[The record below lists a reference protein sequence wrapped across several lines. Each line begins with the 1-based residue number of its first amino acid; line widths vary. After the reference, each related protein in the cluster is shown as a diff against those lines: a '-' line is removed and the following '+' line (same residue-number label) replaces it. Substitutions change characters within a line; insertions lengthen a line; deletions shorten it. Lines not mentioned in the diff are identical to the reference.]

1 MHVFNIALLT
11 LFCLAVCL
19 AMVLIGMRSAA
30 RHDKLF
36 VCVRDIKQALSPT
49 TEPASFQRNEYL
61 QLTFFPGKV
70 VVAEPVVTD
79 RTMVAFAFGQSNSA
93 NTGGERYAA
102 SSANVINFS
111 GGKFYRAA
119 DPLLGASGTGGS
131 VWVNLANKLIAGG
144 VADRVI
150 INSAGIGG
158 TSISEWRKGGR
169 LHSMLVRRLEEAKR
183 LSPVTDFL
191 WHQGEADNPAG
202 LAHYESGM
210 REIIELTKRYFPKS
224 NFFVAVA
231 TRRAD
236 APVSPEL
243 QAIQAHLTSIPGVYA
258 GPNTDEIGP
267 DDRYDGTHF
276 SGRGI
281 ERHAAG
287 WIQAIR
293 AQRSTS

>member
-1 MHVFNIALLT
+1 MQFFNTTLLI
-11 LFCLAVCL
+11 LVCL
-19 AMVLIGMRSAA
+19 AGCLVMVLIGMRSAT

-36 VCVRDIKQALSPT
+36 VSVRGIKQALSPT
-49 TEPASFQRNEYL
+49 GEPASFQCNEFL

-70 VVAEPVVTD
+70 VVGEPAITD
-79 RTMVAFAFGQSNSA
+79 KTMVVFAFGQSNSA

-102 SSANVINFS
+102 NSPDIFNFF
-111 GGKFYRAA
+111 GDKFYRAA
-119 DPLLGASGTGGS
+119 DPLLGASGTSGS
-131 VWVNLANKLIAGG
+131 VWVNLANKLIADG

-158 TSISEWRKGGR
+158 TSVSEWRKGGR
-169 LHSMLVRRLEEAKR
+169 LHSMLVRRLEEAKQM
-183 LSPVTDFL
+183 SPITDFF

-202 LAHYESGM
+202 LAHYESAM
-210 REIIELTKRYFPKS
+210 REIIQLTKHHFPKS
-224 NFFVAVA
+224 NFFVATA
-231 TRRAD
+231 TRCAD

-243 QAIQAHLTSIPGVYA
+243 QAIQASLVSIPGVYA

-267 DDRYDGTHF
+267 DDRYDGVHF

-281 ERHAAG
+281 ERHADG
-287 WIQAIR
+287 WIQAIK